1 MVFIAGKFSADEIL
15 CQIPPHTL
23 RIDLQAR
30 RWKSDTDPESAITD
44 SNDNGIP
51 IEFILLGFVPF
62 YGNLGMRDHEEFI
75 RISYI
80 GVSPNHRLL
89 PPRCVST
96 SIISGKSSQKNF
108 ISYFQTLYNNRI
120 NVGEVITSTKF
131 VQKSFNERDPM
142 TGADG
147 AKINYNAL
155 EFRDRPASNEEETK
169 LIADISAW
177 LEGDG
182 GELVSSAL
190 RSNISG
196 AHLVELPLGE
206 DHAKIKAAF
215 DEAHPKQLDG
225 TTSKTPQ
232 SLPSATTAVP
242 SSEAP
247 APAATEKGGEAPSS
261 KKPAGKRELTEEQKE
276 ALKAAG
282 LDF

>member
-30 RWKSDTDPESAITD
+30 RWKSDSDPEAAITD

-51 IEFILLGFVPF
+51 IEFVLLGFTPYF
-62 YGNLGMRDHEEFI
+62 GNLGMRSHEEFI
-75 RISYI
+75 RVSYI
-80 GVSPNHRLL
+80 GVSPSHRLL
-89 PPRCVST
+89 PPRCVCT

-120 NVGEVITSTKF
+120 NVGEIITSTKF

-155 EFRDRPASNEEETK
+155 EFKDRPAQTDEERK
-169 LIADISAW
+169 LIEDIGAW
-177 LEGDG
+177 LGGGAGD
-182 GELVSSAL
+182 LVASAL
-190 RSNISG
+190 RSTIPGSN
-196 AHLVELPLGE
+196 LVELPLGE
-206 DHAKIKAAF
+206 DHAALKDAF
-215 DEAHPKQLDG
+215 MEANPKRLDG
-225 TTSKTPQ
+225 MAPVGLAALPAGAGTPGPKAQ
-232 SLPSATTAVP
+232 EAEPPTAKK
-242 SSEAP
+242 A
-247 APAATEKGGEAPSS
+247 SS
-261 KKPAGKRELTEEQKE
+261 KKELTEEQKA
-276 ALKAAG
+276 ALQAEG